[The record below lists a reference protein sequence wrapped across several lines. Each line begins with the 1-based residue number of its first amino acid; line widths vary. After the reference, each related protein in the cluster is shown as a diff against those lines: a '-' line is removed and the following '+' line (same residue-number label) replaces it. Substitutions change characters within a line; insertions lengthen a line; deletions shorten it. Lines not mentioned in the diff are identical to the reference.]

1 MPSRAPAR
9 EETVS
14 TPIRPRPHRR
24 ATRAPALPPRGAQHE
39 PLAQF
44 LREIHDTPVLTAAQ
58 EVALARTMRTARS
71 GLRAA
76 LAQVPGAAR
85 RLLCAWREREAKA
98 WVPEL
103 LSERYEQGAQPPPE
117 LARLARELGEW
128 MPRALRC
135 TASPSRSAARER
147 AAACF
152 ERFDPRT
159 PLLIAWSREL
169 DAAAA
174 ETGGPRRRFGLA
186 RGELAAWAREA
197 ALHREEYLGARRT
210 FAQHNLRL
218 VVHIAKDFQGQGAAL
233 SDLVQEGNVALLRA
247 VEKFDDRR
255 GFRFSTYAG
264 WWIVQA
270 LQRGTRRDASLI
282 SLPDD
287 LLADR
292 RSLLAREAR
301 IVARTGASPS
311 FAELAR
317 DAGLSAKR
325 LARLA
330 ASPTRA
336 VALDAPLSPHDE
348 RSAGD
353 VLADESAPDPA
364 QRIDGAVRASCVQRL
379 LADIA
384 PRERYVLTARFG
396 LGGAP
401 ERTLQELADELGLS
415 RERIRQIE
423 KEALAHLGDR
433 AAGLGLA

>member
-1 MPSRAPAR
+1 
-9 EETVS
+9 VS
-14 TPIRPRPHRR
+14 TPIRSLPQRR
-24 ATRAPALPPRGAQHE
+24 SARRSPALPPRGVRHE

-44 LREIHDTPVLTAAQ
+44 LREIHDTPVLTAEQ
-58 EVALARTMRTARS
+58 ERALARTMRSARE

-76 LAQVPGAAR
+76 LAQVPGAPR
-85 RLLCAWREREAKA
+85 RLVCAWREREAKA

-117 LARLARELGEW
+117 LARLARELGEL
-128 MPRALRC
+128 MPPALRC
-135 TASPSRSAARER
+135 TSSPARSAARER
-147 AAACF
+147 IAACF

-159 PLLIAWSREL
+159 TLLIAWSREL

-174 ETGGPRRRFGLA
+174 EAGGPRRRFGLA
-186 RGELAAWAREA
+186 RGELVAWAREA
-197 ALHREEYLGARRT
+197 ALQREAYLDARGV

-270 LQRGTRRDASLI
+270 LQRGARREAHLI
-282 SLPDD
+282 ALPDD

-292 RSLLAREAR
+292 RKLLARESR
-301 IVARTGASPS
+301 LVAETGATPS
-311 FAELAR
+311 FAQLAR
-317 DAGLSAKR
+317 DAGFSTKR
-325 LARLA
+325 LARLT

-336 VALDAPLSPHDE
+336 IALDAPLSPHDE
-348 RSAGD
+348 RPLGA
-353 VLADESAPDPA
+353 VLTDEDAPDPA

-379 LADIA
+379 LCDIA

-396 LGGAP
+396 LGGTP